1 MQLPNLPTC
10 FIWLPSLP
18 LPQLPC
24 TSVVTAPHSTP
35 FEFWGEHL
43 DQITFTRLDNFSYK
57 AVRGDFGSNMVFTY
71 TVW

>member
-1 MQLPNLPTC
+1 M
-10 FIWLPSLP
+10 
-18 LPQLPC
+18 
-24 TSVVTAPHSTP
+24 SVVTAPHSTP
-35 FEFWGEHL
+35 VEFWGEHL